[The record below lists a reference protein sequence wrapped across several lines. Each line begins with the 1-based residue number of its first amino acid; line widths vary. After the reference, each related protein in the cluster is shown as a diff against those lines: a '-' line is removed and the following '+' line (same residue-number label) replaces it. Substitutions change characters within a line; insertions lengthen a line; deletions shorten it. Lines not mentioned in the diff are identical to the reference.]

1 MNSYTYFFT
10 LILIFF
16 YIKVSFS
23 NQPVKFDNAA
33 YQLSVPKILD
43 LEDKKLYLKIRSL
56 QIEGNWSEVDKKV
69 KLLKDKILLGHID
82 YDKLMHP
89 NKYKSSYDELSEW
102 LIKYNDFPIVMQR
115 RVYSLMMKRSSDPKK
130 INNEKNNVVES
141 TSEAPSLDQNI
152 EVSKISRNE
161 AIENEDR
168 VQFENSTVIGSI
180 SLVGASIDDLT
191 FKKYT
196 NTLNGD
202 DNVVLLNP
210 KKVEDGYY
218 IETGW
223 ATANKNINLPN
234 SKTIWTIEG
243 NNKLTPNSPIKLSWT
258 NDQNIKFIKDISI
271 DDQYLF
277 KVNQTIINNS
287 EKTYNFYPYG
297 QIIRNIAP
305 EIIDFFILHEGLIG
319 VFDDQ
324 LVEEDYDDIEEKKFS
339 INADKGWLGIT
350 DKYWITSLIPQ
361 ENRKFRTDFDYK
373 NKFRA
378 NFIET
383 SATEIGA
390 NETKSNEIKIIIA
403 AKEVDI
409 IDGYA
414 ENLNISKYDLAIDW
428 GWFYFLVKPL
438 FFVIDYFFELTGNFG
453 IAIILITICIRI
465 VFFPLANYS
474 FKSMAK
480 MKVLQPEMTRLKELH
495 KEDKM
500 KLQQEMMALYKK
512 EKVNPVS
519 GCLPI
524 FIQIPFFFAI
534 YKVLFVTLE
543 MRHQPFYGWIKDLS
557 ERDPTSI
564 FNLFGLIPW
573 DPPSFLLIGVW
584 PCLMGLSMYLQQK
597 LNPTPPDP
605 IQAKIF
611 AFFPL
616 FLTVILAPFPSGL
629 VIYWTI
635 NNILTMAQQYV
646 IIKRTTVKTAQ

>member
-1 MNSYTYFFT
+1 MDSKNVIAAISLSAAVIIIYGLFFA
-10 LILIFF
+10 
-16 YIKVSFS
+16 
-23 NQPVKFDNAA
+23 P
-33 YQLSVPKILD
+33 P
-43 LEDKKLYLKIRSL
+43 
-56 QIEGNWSEVDKKV
+56 
-69 KLLKDKILLGHID
+69 
-82 YDKLMHP
+82 P
-89 NKYKSSYDELSEW
+89 
-102 LIKYNDFPIVMQR
+102 P
-115 RVYSLMMKRSSDPKK
+115 DPKK
-130 INNEKNNVVES
+130 INNEKNNIVES
-141 TSEAPSLDQNI
+141 TSEAPSLDQNV

-196 NTLNGD
+196 DTLNGD
-202 DNVVLLNP
+202 DNVILLNP

-305 EIIDFFILHEGLIG
+305 DITDFYILHEGLIG

-438 FFVIDYFFELTGNFG
+438 FFLIDYFFKLTGNFG